1 LINSNISKRYAKAF
15 FEIAG
20 EDNLY
25 EKYYGELQAVTTI
38 IDDNKDLKEFL
49 SNPIFDQ
56 SDKKAVVGQILQK
69 VEISRMTEN
78 FVNLLV
84 DKRRIDLLSEIV
96 GCYRD
101 LMDSVLKK
109 IQVEVKTA
117 FPLKSEL
124 ADQLQKGL
132 EEMTGKTVDM
142 SIFEDPSLLG
152 GLVVRVGDTYY
163 DGSVKTQLNNIRNLL
178 GEEL

>member
-1 LINSNISKRYAKAF
+1 LINSNIAKRYAKAF

-20 EDNLY
+20 EDKQY
-25 EKYYGELQAVTTI
+25 EKYYGELQAVATI
-38 IDDNKDLKEFL
+38 IDGNKDLKEFL

-56 SDKKAVVGQILQK
+56 SDKKAVVGQILGK
-69 VEISRMTEN
+69 VEISQMTEN

-84 DKRRIDLLSEIV
+84 DKRRIDVLSDIAASYQE
-96 GCYRD
+96 
-101 LMDSVLKK
+101 LMDSALKK

-124 ADQLQKGL
+124 TQRLQKSL
-132 EEMTGKTVDM
+132 EEMTGKAVEM
-142 SIFEDPSLLG
+142 AISEDTSLLG

-163 DGSVKTQLNNIRNLL
+163 DGSIKTQLNNIRNLL